1 LPRCSPSMEDLP
13 DDDLVLRYQQGQA
26 EAFDQLFD
34 RHCMSVYN
42 FASSMLGDTALA
54 EDVMQE
60 TFMAVARTAATY
72 TPCGYFRG
80 WIMRI
85 VRNRCL
91 NRIDAERLRRHAF
104 GSEGLDIVEPVS
116 VDPPPYA
123 SIQMNE
129 QAAIVAR
136 AIAGLPDRQRE
147 AIVLYAVEKM
157 SYAGIADVLEMPI
170 NTVKTLIHRARAGI
184 AQALESHNDS

>member
-1 LPRCSPSMEDLP
+1 MRGFSQSTEDLP
-13 DDDLVLRYQQGQA
+13 DDDLVLRYQQGQS

-80 WIMRI
+80 WVMRI

-91 NRIDAERLRRHAF
+91 NRLDAERLRRCAM
-104 GSEGLDIVEPVS
+104 GSDGLDIVEPVAA
-116 VDPPPYA
+116 DPPPY
-123 SIQMNE
+123 SSVQTTE

-147 AIVLYAVEKM
+147 AIVLYAVEQM
-157 SYAGIADVLEMPI
+157 SYARIADVLDTPI

-184 AQALESHNDS
+184 AQALEAQEGS